1 MSSQNQLQTTNK
13 QVTQLAKQNQSYL
26 TEFIRTKE
34 EAELVECST
43 QKKLSVITKEEAET
57 LIEIVGKWGFY
68 LGISSKMNSD
78 DILLTCRFIKDTYQ
92 NLTIAELNL
101 AMTLNLKGKLGKID
115 FYGQLSPIYI
125 SNLLNAYM
133 DYKKE
138 NLKDLFGRAETKAPK
153 LDTPKMSKEEEHK
166 MVVDAILYEFGKYKE
181 GKQVDDFFS
190 IIYDF
195 LKKTNRLNPTEEV
208 VKNAEI
214 HAKNCVE
221 RDRNK
226 SSSSF
231 ADLLKK
237 AYVQNEDTSRE
248 NYIKNY
254 ILTNLFSK
262 ITDINQYVSEIK
274 VDEIV

>member
-1 MSSQNQLQTTNK
+1 MI
-13 QVTQLAKQNQSYL
+13 
-26 TEFIRTKE
+26 EFVRTKE
-34 EAELVECST
+34 EEELVECST
-43 QKKLSVITKEEAET
+43 QNKLSVITKEEAET

-68 LGISSKMNSD
+68 LGISNKMNSD
-78 DILLTCRFIKDTYQ
+78 DILLICRFIKDTYG

-101 AMTLNLKGKLGKID
+101 AMTLNMKGKLGKID
-115 FYGQLSPIYI
+115 FFGQLSPIYI

-133 DYKKE
+133 DYKRE
-138 NLKDLFGRAETKAPK
+138 NLKDLFGRAETKQPK
-153 LDTPKMSKEEEHK
+153 SDVPKMSKEEEHK
-166 MVVDAILYEFGKYKE
+166 MVVDAILYEYGKYKD

-195 LKKTNRLNPTEEV
+195 LKKTNRLNPSEEV

-221 RDRNK
+221 RDKNK
-226 SSSSF
+226 SSSTF
-231 ADLLKK
+231 ADILKK
-237 AYVQNEDTSRE
+237 AYVQNEETARD

-254 ILTNLFSK
+254 ILSNLFSK

-274 VDEIV
+274 VGEIV